1 MKKTLVAVSLATM
14 MVFAGL
20 AGATPITPTWVAGNP
35 SATGLGYDFGYK
47 IDPPTS
53 GTYDAGPGSVTV
65 TFSAD
70 GRYIDWTSTFGIDA
84 VIVKGGEDANV
95 FVYNPPA
102 PSFGDTGLYAP
113 LNGGG
118 KRPAIS
124 HVEFAWNEVLV
135 PEPTTLLL
143 LGLGLVGLAGLRRNS
158 KG

>member
-1 MKKTLVAVSLATM
+1 MKKTLVAVSLAVM

-47 IDPPTS
+47 IDSPTS
-53 GTYDAGPGSVTV
+53 GIYNAGPGSITV
-65 TFSAD
+65 TFSD
-70 GRYIDWTSTFGIDA
+70 DKKYFDWTSTFGIDA
-84 VIVKGGEDANV
+84 VIVKGGNNAYE

-113 LNGGG
+113 LNGGEQQG
-118 KRPAIS
+118 AIS
-124 HVEFAWNEVLV
+124 HVEFAWNQVV